1 MSVTRPTFMPPPLDE
16 LDEPVLVDEPLPE
29 LVLVL
34 LLLLPQA
41 ASTAAAAIASTKRPK
56 GLNVL
61 PVTGSPFIKTEG
73 ATLDLGEDT
82 RQHPLTWAYQ

>member
-1 MSVTRPTFMPPPLDE
+1 MSVTRPTFMPLPLDE
-16 LDEPVLVDEPLPE
+16 LDELVLVDEPLPE
-29 LVLVL
+29 LVL

-41 ASTAAAAIASTKRPK
+41 ASVAAAAIASTRRPK

-61 PVTGSPFIKTEG
+61 PVTGSPFIRTEG
-73 ATLDLGEDT
+73 ATLDLGGDA